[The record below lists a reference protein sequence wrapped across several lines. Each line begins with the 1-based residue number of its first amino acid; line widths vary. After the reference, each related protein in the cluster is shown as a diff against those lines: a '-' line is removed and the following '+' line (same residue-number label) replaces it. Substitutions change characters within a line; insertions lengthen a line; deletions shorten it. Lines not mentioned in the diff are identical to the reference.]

1 MGRPQDEKKRQAAR
15 VYRETQNASE
25 TARRVGVNRVTVQ
38 RWLKEPGFLEADA
51 EPIQGFPGLIPKA
64 LQVLD
69 DALDGKKIS
78 PAQIRAALE
87 VVKASNAL
95 KETVKTENVATL
107 ADLISELDQE
117 TLNVSD

>member
-1 MGRPQDEKKRQAAR
+1 MRREDQKRVQA
-15 VYRETQNASE
+15 VEIFKQTGNVSE
-25 TARRVGVNRVTVQ
+25 TARRVGVHRTTLQ
-38 RWLKEPGFLEADA
+38 RWLAEPGFLGADA

-69 DALDGKKIS
+69 DALEGKPIK

-95 KETVKTENVATL
+95 REQTKADGESL
-107 ADLISELDQE
+107 ADLIAKLDLEAELD
-117 TLNVSD
+117 SD